1 MTAKSTSH
9 VKVLLITIVAVVAI
23 VATFVG
29 VSPGARSARLADT
42 RINEQYRFPR
52 LITPTCDQIP
62 SPAAMALWIEG
73 MDTGIKAVGCDDDP
87 PVARFDFRHVRPPGQ
102 SVEVDRAVW
111 SLILGHPLRTVA
123 EPRTLAY
130 KIVLTHED
138 GSPQRITPT
147 GSQFSFVIFEW
158 WAPLALLAVLLVW
171 GLIVYLGRH
180 SALLRDVGQTDLP
193 LERRT
198 FSLAKTQFAWWFA
211 IVFASFVFL
220 WLVTGQLPSVSPQ
233 ALALMGI
240 SGATTVV
247 AVGITN
253 GREVAPGSEGVF
265 FHDILADAGG
275 IAVQRLQMV
284 VMTAALGIMFLI
296 QVATELTMPEFDGS
310 LLTLMGL
317 SAGAYVGMKVPE
329 DLSVKAGAAANGAG
343 ADPKSGY
350 APTP

>member
-1 MTAKSTSH
+1 MTVKLSSH
-9 VKVLLITIVAVVAI
+9 AKVLLVTVVVLGAI

-29 VSPGARSARLADT
+29 LSPGARAARLADT
-42 RINEQYRFPR
+42 RINEQFSFPR
-52 LITPTCDQIP
+52 LTEPTCDQIP
-62 SPAAMALWIEG
+62 SPTAMALWIEG
-73 MDTGIKAVGCDDDP
+73 MDTGIKAVGCEDNP

-111 SLILGHPLRTVA
+111 GLILGHPLRTVA

-130 KIVLTHED
+130 KIVLTPE
-138 GSPQRITPT
+138 GGAPRRITQP

-158 WAPLALLAVLLVW
+158 WAPLALVVVLLVW
-171 GLIVYLGRH
+171 GLIVYLAGH
-180 SALLRDVGQTDLP
+180 SALLRDVGQADLP

-247 AVGITN
+247 AVGISN
-253 GREVAPGSEGVF
+253 GREVAPGREGVF

-275 IAVQRLQMV
+275 VAIQRLQMV

-296 QVATELTMPEFDGS
+296 EVATELAMPEFDGS

-329 DLSVKAGAAANGAG
+329 DLSGKAGAAEDGPA

-350 APTP
+350 TPTP